1 MEKILKELN
10 KAYIDGDLK
19 ESRAIIQ
26 KTLLQKYDVSK
37 DGKDITQF
45 NKKELNEFNE
55 LIDCVITT
63 WDYMHGS
70 YGKRKL
76 KMINEETHIDSGWD
90 NEMCLEGTLVAIVED
105 LVKTYDYT
113 LKDLKNLVEVSYYIC
128 VEGGL
133 YPLGGKNG

>member
-63 WDYMHGS
+63 WDYMHGN

-76 KMINEETHIDSGWD
+76 EMINEETHIDSGWD

>member
-1 MEKILKELN
+1 MENILKELN

-19 ESRAIIQ
+19 KGRGIIQ

-37 DGKDITQF
+37 DGKDIKQF

-63 WDYMHGS
+63 WNYMHGS

-76 KMINEETHIDSGWD
+76 EMINEETHIDSGWD
-90 NEMCLEGTLVAIVED
+90 NEMCLEGTLIAITED
-105 LVKTYDYT
+105 LVKKYDYT

-128 VEGGL
+128 VEGFL
-133 YPLGGKNG
+133 NLIRNDKK